1 MAEELPWG
9 ALLMQLDPREQR
21 KALRGAMRRVGNM
34 VRKKAVTALRA
45 SGLKTNKQVEKGVRV
60 EVYTKALGFKVTTKP
75 KKWKGQRV
83 REKDGKP
90 IAMWAAEGTELRKTK
105 TQTKF
110 FIRKKKGHNTGRMPA
125 YHFMDE
131 AERALDSAENMA
143 LQELDRNITKVAR
156 KF

>member
-34 VRKKAVTALRA
+34 VRKKAVTALR
-45 SGLKTNKQVEKGVRV
+45 
-60 EVYTKALGFKVTTKP
+60 TKALGFKVTTKP
-75 KKWKGQRV
+75 KKWKGQKV

-110 FIRKKKGHNTGRMPA
+110 FVRKKKGHSTGRMPA